1 MHPQAETKVRNH
13 NEAALYTFF
22 ADVLVLKSVCDA
34 DAHGCLEDILRYHRL
49 DGQTNKERFSLL
61 NGYKLVVATP
71 LYSLLNRLIDYAEL
85 FGLKRDERLC
95 QWWAFSPN
103 KYGLTS
109 RLAFTDPDSDLA
121 YVCGRILAI
130 IDSLLKA
137 DTWESVSTAMLTARS
152 LGDSLWPLA
161 QQCALSV
168 FDDTKGIPEFQ
179 TALRLRA
186 AERLID
192 YVEDERTLSLTYG
205 FVWHDADDLEDD
217 GFGELI
223 WDDPLHDIETHFD
236 RPSRLPRRHSFAWN
250 WRQGIFSALCV
261 SAYRLGI
268 GKDREPLFYDQYS
281 RDIGSAQDQLAY
293 LQATLGED
301 WPSLRY
307 GLVASGTLSLSDMLE
322 FEDANVNSTSDT
334 DRLRELLGND
344 SRLVASNL
352 PWDSMDFKVILVGL
366 LSEHDDDESVEVIRI
381 RHTTDGDHI
390 TWFSMAVR
398 LPRFGAISNA
408 SKWWVFY
415 KINGVGMPEPDLVRP
430 YKFVHDTLAEFAD
443 RIRLIELKDVTT
455 HDLLD
460 LCEPPGWR
468 YLIKEARRLVNLTRD
483 LKGVM
488 PELLS
493 AALLAHDGY
502 QNIRMRLKPA
512 ALHGK
517 EIDVVGVKAT
527 PGGNECL
534 IVETK
539 GRATTDRELQA
550 EIDDFSAKVSIL
562 RDKSDELAGE
572 LSFHGTLD
580 TIRARFISMADI
592 EGSELAEDAMGI
604 WSFDRFIGELERA
617 RVPPE
622 YRIQLKRA
630 AIAKEMDTSEWLDD
644 SWFKA
649 NDDESP
655 DPNSVGRTEGE

>member
-1 MHPQAETKVRNH
+1 MRNH

-22 ADVLVLKSVCDA
+22 ADVMVLKSVCDA
-34 DAHGCLEDILRYHRL
+34 DAYVCLQDILRYHEL
-49 DGQTNKERFSLL
+49 DGQTNKEHFSLL

-71 LYSLLNRLIDYAEL
+71 LYSLLNLLIDYAEL
-85 FGLKRDERLC
+85 FGLKQDDRLC
-95 QWWAFSPN
+95 QWWAFSPS

-109 RLAFTDPDSDLA
+109 RQAFADPDSDLA
-121 YVCGRILAI
+121 NVCTHILRIV
-130 IDSLLKA
+130 DSLLKA
-137 DTWESVSTAMLTARS
+137 DAWESVFKAMLQART
-152 LGDSLWPLA
+152 LGESLWTLT
-161 QQCALSV
+161 QRYELSV
-168 FDDTKGIPEFQ
+168 FDGSKGIPEFQ

-192 YVEDERTLSLTYG
+192 YVEDERTLSQTYN

-217 GFGELI
+217 RLGELI
-223 WDDPLHDIETHFD
+223 WDDPIHDIETHLD
-236 RPSRLPRRHSFAWN
+236 RPRRLPKQHSSIWN
-250 WRQGIFSALCV
+250 WRRGIFAALCV
-261 SAYRLGI
+261 SAYRLGAA
-268 GKDREPLFYDQYS
+268 RNSEPVFYDQYS
-281 RDIGSAQDQLAY
+281 RDIGSSENQLAY

-307 GLVASGTLSLSDMLE
+307 GLVATSTLTISDVLE
-322 FEDANVNSTSDT
+322 FEDANMNATSHS

-352 PWDSMDFKVILVGL
+352 PWDSMDFKVILAGL
-366 LSEHDDDESVEVIRI
+366 LSELDDGKPVEVIRI
-381 RHTTDGDHI
+381 RHTTEGDLL
-390 TWFSMAVR
+390 TWFSMALR

-415 KINGVGMPEPDLVRP
+415 KINGVGMPEPDLVLP
-430 YKFVHDTLAEFAD
+430 QKIVHDTLAEFGD
-443 RIRLIELKDVTT
+443 RIRLIELEDVTT

-468 YLIKEARRLVNLTRD
+468 YLIKEARRLVNLTKD

-502 QNIRMRLKPA
+502 QNIRMRLRPA

-527 PGGNECL
+527 PDGNECL

-539 GRATTDRELQA
+539 GRATTGRELQA
-550 EIDDFSAKVSIL
+550 EIDDFSAKVRIL
-562 RDKSDELAGE
+562 QDKSDELAGE
-572 LSFHGTLD
+572 LSYQGTLD
-580 TIRARFISMADI
+580 TFRTRFISMADI
-592 EGSELAEDAMGI
+592 EGSELTEDAMAI
-604 WSFDRFIGELERA
+604 WSFDHFIGELERA
-617 RVPPE
+617 KVPPE

-630 AIAKEMDTSEWLDD
+630 AIAKEMDISEWLDD
-644 SWFKA
+644 SWFEA
-649 NDDESP
+649 NDDESRDSNP
-655 DPNSVGRTEGE
+655 VARTEGE

>member
-1 MHPQAETKVRNH
+1 M
-13 NEAALYTFF
+13 
-22 ADVLVLKSVCDA
+22 VLKSLCDA
-34 DAHGCLEDILRYHRL
+34 DAYDCLQDILRYHEL
-49 DGQTNKERFSLL
+49 NGQTRKEHFRLL

-71 LYSLLNRLIDYAEL
+71 LYSFLNRLIDYAEL
-85 FGLKRDERLC
+85 FGLERDDRLC

-109 RLAFTDPDSDLA
+109 RLAFTEPDSDLA

-130 IDSLLKA
+130 IDPLLKA
-137 DTWESVSTAMLTARS
+137 GTWESVFTAMLPARS

-192 YVEDERTLSLTYG
+192 YVEDEKTLSLTYG
-205 FVWHDADDLEDD
+205 FVWHDGDDLEDD

-223 WDDPLHDIETHFD
+223 WDDPLHEIETHLD
-236 RPSRLPRRHSFAWN
+236 RPSQLPKRHSFAWN
-250 WRQGIFSALCV
+250 WRHGIFAALCV
-261 SAYRLGI
+261 SAYRLRI
-268 GKDREPLFYDQYS
+268 GENREPLFYDQYS
-281 RDIGSAQDQLAY
+281 KDIGSAEDQFAY

-307 GLVASGTLSLSDMLE
+307 GLVASGTLSLSDILD
-322 FEDANVNSTSDT
+322 FEDANVNSTSHT
-334 DRLRELLGND
+334 ERLRELLGND

-352 PWDSMDFKVILVGL
+352 PWDSRDFRVVLAGL
-366 LSEHDDDESVEVIRI
+366 LSEHDDGEPVEVIRI
-381 RHTTDGDHI
+381 RHTTDGDHL

-398 LPRFGAISNA
+398 LPRFGAMSNA

-415 KINGVGMPEPDLVRP
+415 KINGVGMPEPDLVLPQNLVR
-430 YKFVHDTLAEFAD
+430 DTLAEFAD
-443 RIRLIELKDVTT
+443 RIRLIELEDVST

-468 YLIKEARRLVNLTRD
+468 YLIDEARRLVNLTKD

-488 PELLS
+488 PELLT

-512 ALHGK
+512 ALRGK
-517 EIDVVGVKAT
+517 EVDVVGVKAT
-527 PGGNECL
+527 PDGNECL

-550 EIDDFSAKVSIL
+550 EIDDLSAKVRIL
-562 RDKSDELAGE
+562 QAKPDELAAE
-572 LSFHGTLD
+572 LAYRGTLD
-580 TIRARFISMADI
+580 TFRPRFISMADI
-592 EGSELAEDAMGI
+592 EGSELTEDAMEI
-604 WSFDRFIGELERA
+604 WSFDHFIGELERA
-617 RVPPE
+617 KVPPE
-622 YRIQLKRA
+622 YRAQLKRA
-630 AIAKEMDTSEWLDD
+630 AIAKEMDVSEWLDD
-644 SWFKA
+644 SWFEA
-649 NDDESP
+649 NDDERR
-655 DPNSVGRTEGE
+655 NSHPATQTEGK

>member
-1 MHPQAETKVRNH
+1 MRDY

-22 ADVLVLKSVCDA
+22 ADVMVLKSVCDA
-34 DAHGCLEDILRYHRL
+34 DAYGCLQDVLRYHDL
-49 DGQTNKERFSLL
+49 VGQANRERFSLL

-71 LYSLLNRLIDYAEL
+71 LYSFLNLLVDYAEL
-85 FGLKRDERLC
+85 FGLVRDDRLC
-95 QWWAFSPN
+95 QWWAFSPS

-130 IDSLLKA
+130 IDLLLKA
-137 DTWESVSTAMLTARS
+137 GTWESVFTAMLQARS
-152 LGDSLWPLA
+152 LGDSLWPLSR
-161 QQCALSV
+161 QCTLSV

-192 YVEDERTLSLTYG
+192 YVEDERTLSLTYN

-217 GFGELI
+217 RLGELI
-223 WDDPLHDIETHFD
+223 WGDPIHDIETHLD
-236 RPSRLPRRHSFAWN
+236 RASRLPKRHSFAWN
-250 WRQGIFSALCV
+250 WRLGIFSALCV
-261 SAYRLGI
+261 SAYRLRTSRN
-268 GKDREPLFYDQYS
+268 REPVFYNQYS
-281 RDIGSAQDQLAY
+281 RDTGSAEGQLAY

-307 GLVASGTLSLSDMLE
+307 GLVASGTLTLPDVLE
-322 FEDANVNSTSDT
+322 FEEANMNSTSHT

-352 PWDSMDFKVILVGL
+352 PWDSMDFKVILTGL
-366 LSEHDDDESVEVIRI
+366 LSEHDDGEPVEVIRI
-381 RHTTDGDHI
+381 RHSTDGDHL

-415 KINGVGMPEPDLVRP
+415 KINGVGMPEPDLVLPR
-430 YKFVHDTLAEFAD
+430 KIVHDTLAEFGD
-443 RIRLIELKDVTT
+443 RIRLIELEDVTT

-468 YLIKEARRLVNLTRD
+468 YLIKEARRLVNLTKD

-527 PGGNECL
+527 PDGNQCL

-550 EIDDFSAKVSIL
+550 EIDDFSAKVRIL
-562 RDKSDELAGE
+562 QGKSDQLAGE
-572 LSFHGTLD
+572 LAYQGTLD
-580 TIRARFISMADI
+580 TFRTRFISMADI
-592 EGSELAEDAMGI
+592 EGSEHAEDAMEV
-604 WSFDRFIGELERA
+604 WSFDHFIGELERA

-622 YRIQLKRA
+622 YRAQLKRA
-630 AIAKEMDTSEWLDD
+630 VIAKEMDVSEWLDD
-644 SWFKA
+644 SWFEA
-649 NDDESP
+649 NDDESRDSNP
-655 DPNSVGRTEGE
+655 VARTEGE

>member
-1 MHPQAETKVRNH
+1 MRNH
-13 NEAALYTFF
+13 NESALYTFF
-22 ADVLVLKSVCDA
+22 ADVMVLRSLCDA
-34 DAHGCLEDILRYHRL
+34 ESHGCLQDVLRYHDL
-49 DGQTNKERFSLL
+49 NGQTNKERFSLL

-71 LYSLLNRLIDYAEL
+71 LYSFLNLLVDYPEL
-85 FGLKRDERLC
+85 FGLERDDRLC
-95 QWWAFSPN
+95 QWWAFSPS

-109 RLAFTDPDSDLA
+109 RQAFTNPDSDLA

-130 IDSLLKA
+130 IDLLLKA
-137 DTWESVSTAMLTARS
+137 GTWESVFPAMLQARS
-152 LGDSLWPLA
+152 LADSLWPLS
-161 QQCALSV
+161 QQCTLTV
-168 FDDTKGIPEFQ
+168 FDSEKGIPEFQ

-192 YVEDERTLSLTYG
+192 YVEDEKTLSLTYG
-205 FVWHDADDLEDD
+205 FVWHDSDDLEDD

-223 WDDPLHDIETHFD
+223 WDDPLHEIETYFD
-236 RPSRLPRRHSFAWN
+236 RPSQLPKRHSFAWN
-250 WRQGIFSALCV
+250 WRHGIFSALCV

-268 GKDREPLFYDQYS
+268 GKNREPLFYDQYS
-281 RDIGSAQDQLAY
+281 KDIGSAEDQFAY
-293 LQATLGED
+293 LQTTLGED

-307 GLVASGTLSLSDMLE
+307 GLVASGTLSLSDVLE
-322 FEDANVNSTSDT
+322 FDDANVNSTSHT
-334 DRLRELLGND
+334 ERLRELLGND

-352 PWDSMDFKVILVGL
+352 PWDSMDFKVILAGL
-366 LSEHDDDESVEVIRI
+366 LSENDDVEPVEVIRI
-381 RHTTDGDHI
+381 RHTTDGDHL

-415 KINGVGMPEPDLVRP
+415 KINGVGMPEPDLVLPR
-430 YKFVHDTLAEFAD
+430 KIVRDTLAEFGD
-443 RIRLIELKDVTT
+443 RIRLIELEDVTT

-468 YLIKEARRLVNLTRD
+468 YLIEEARRLVNLTKD

-517 EIDVVGVKAT
+517 EIDVVGVKTT
-527 PGGNECL
+527 PDGNECL

-550 EIDDFSAKVSIL
+550 EIDDFSAKVKIL
-562 RDKSDELAGE
+562 QNKSDELAGE
-572 LSFHGTLD
+572 LSYQGTLD
-580 TIRARFISMADI
+580 TFRARFISMADI
-592 EGSELAEDAMGI
+592 EGSELTEDAMAI
-604 WSFDRFIGELERA
+604 WSFDQFIVELERA
-617 RVPPE
+617 KVPPE
-622 YRIQLKRA
+622 YRTQLKRA
-630 AIAKEMDTSEWLDD
+630 AIAKEMDVSEWLDD
-644 SWFKA
+644 SWFEA
-649 NDDESP
+649 NDGGSR
-655 DPNSVGRTEGE
+655 NSSSVEQE

>member
-1 MHPQAETKVRNH
+1 MRNLNET
-13 NEAALYTFF
+13 ALYTFF
-22 ADVLVLKSVCDA
+22 ADVMVLKSLCDA
-34 DAHGCLEDILRYHRL
+34 DAYGCLRDVMRYHEL
-49 DGQTNKERFSLL
+49 NGQTKKRHFSLL

-71 LYSLLNRLIDYAEL
+71 LFSFLNLLIDYPEL

-103 KYGLTS
+103 KHGLTS

-121 YVCGRILAI
+121 SACGRILAI
-130 IDSLLKA
+130 IDPLLKA
-137 DTWESVSTAMLTARS
+137 GTWDSGLTAMLRARS
-152 LGDSLWPLA
+152 LCDDLWPLS
-161 QQCALSV
+161 QQCRLSV
-168 FDDTKGIPEFQ
+168 FDGTKGIPGFQ

-192 YVEDERTLSLTYG
+192 YVEDEKTLSRTYS

-223 WDDPLHDIETHFD
+223 WDDPLHEIETHFD
-236 RPSRLPRRHSFAWN
+236 RPSQLPRRHSFAWK
-250 WRQGIFSALCV
+250 WRHGIFSALCV

-268 GKDREPLFYDQYS
+268 GRKREHLFYDQYS
-281 RDIGSAQDQLAY
+281 RDIGSAEDQFAY
-293 LQATLGED
+293 LQTTLGED
-301 WPSLRY
+301 WPSRRY
-307 GLVASGTLSLSDMLE
+307 GLVASGTLSLSHMLE
-322 FEDANVNSTSDT
+322 FEEANVNSTSHT

-352 PWDSMDFKVILVGL
+352 PWDSMDFRVILAGL
-366 LSEHDDDESVEVIRI
+366 LSEHDDGEPVEVIRI
-381 RHTTDGDHI
+381 RHTTDGDHL

-398 LPRFGAISNA
+398 LPRFGLMSNA

-415 KINGVGMPEPDLVRP
+415 KINGVGPPEPDLVLPRRL
-430 YKFVHDTLAEFAD
+430 VHDTLAEFAD
-443 RIRLIELKDVTT
+443 RIRLIELEDVST

-468 YLIKEARRLVNLTRD
+468 YLIEEARRLVNLTKD

-512 ALHGK
+512 ALDGK

-527 PGGNECL
+527 PNGNECL

-550 EIDDFSAKVSIL
+550 EIDDFSAKIRIL
-562 RDKSDELAGE
+562 QDRSGELAGE
-572 LSFHGTLD
+572 LAYRGTLD
-580 TIRARFISMADI
+580 TIRPRFISMADI
-592 EGSELAEDAMGI
+592 EGWELAEDSMEI
-604 WSFDRFIGELERA
+604 WSFDQFVGELERA
-617 RVPPE
+617 KVPPE
-622 YRIQLKRA
+622 YRAQLKQA
-630 AIAKEMDTSEWLDD
+630 AIAQEMDVSEWMDE
-644 SWFKA
+644 SWFEA
-649 NDDESP
+649 NDDERRDSNP
-655 DPNSVGRTEGE
+655 ATESEGE